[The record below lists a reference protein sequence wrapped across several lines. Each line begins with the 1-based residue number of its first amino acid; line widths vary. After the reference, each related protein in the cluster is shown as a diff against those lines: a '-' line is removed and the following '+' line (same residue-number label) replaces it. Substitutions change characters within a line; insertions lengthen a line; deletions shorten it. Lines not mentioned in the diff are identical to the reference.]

1 MGKKADTY
9 TVKYFLNEP
18 SKREKTSNRK
28 SSSNTGNGKSAE
40 VSFRE
45 ALVEHKINW
54 LAKLDPASAESAEL
68 FAELT
73 SESSKADQVQVNIN
87 VLMNFLS
94 NIQNL
99 NLIKEKWRPFK

>member
-28 SSSNTGNGKSAE
+28 SSSNSGNGKSAE

-45 ALVEHKINW
+45 ALIEHKISW

-73 SESSKADQVQVNIN
+73 SESSKADQVQVN
-87 VLMNFLS
+87 L
-94 NIQNL
+94 
-99 NLIKEKWRPFK
+99 